1 MKKKGKHVDE
11 TEGKYRSIR
20 QEIVKKKREREGEQT
35 FFFICISVKNKMDVC
50 FLLYAQSYSVSSLNL
65 RHDFYLCNK
74 TPLCQKR

>member
-35 FFFICISVKNKMDVC
+35 FF
-50 FLLYAQSYSVSSLNL
+50 LSVSVLKIKWMCVFFYTHNL
-65 RHDFYLCNK
+65 TLSRL
-74 TPLCQKR
+74 